1 MKVKEIV
8 TPEVICVEVPS
19 TRSDVLASME
29 KTGHYGFP
37 VVKKGT
43 KQLVGIVT
51 KRDLLKNP
59 DENQTALLM
68 TRNSVTLGPEEDVK
82 KAITIMV
89 EKNIRRL
96 PVIQGEDV
104 VGIVTVADIIHKAI
118 ARLEV
123 NDPVKPYVKRV
134 LPAIWE
140 KTPLKVAY
148 ELMRLA
154 EARSMPVLNDEG
166 RLSGIVTDEDL
177 INVGDVSFKDKP
189 ADIKASSE
197 SEWDWDSV
205 AVLMIGKGELT
216 FPNSTVGEVM
226 TKEVVSVTELTPISE
241 CARRMRKNNLDQLPV
256 LNAQGNLVGMVYDV
270 ALLAAAQ
277 KYVL

>member
-1 MKVKEIV
+1 MKIKDIV
-8 TPEVICVEVPS
+8 TSEVTCVEVPS
-19 TRSDVLASME
+19 TRNDVLTLIE
-29 KTGHYGFP
+29 KTGHFGFP

-43 KQLVGIVT
+43 KQLVGVVT
-51 KRDLLKNP
+51 KRDLLKDP

-68 TRNSVTLGPEEDVK
+68 TRSPITVEMEDDVK
-82 KAITIMV
+82 KAITIAI
-89 EKNIRRL
+89 EKKIRRL
-96 PVIQGEDV
+96 PVVQGEDV
-104 VGIVTVADIIHKAI
+104 LGIVTVADIIHKALG
-118 ARLEV
+118 RLDV

-134 LPAIWE
+134 LPAMWE

-154 EARSMPVLNDEG
+154 DARSMPVISDEG
-166 RLSGIVTDEDL
+166 KLSGIVTDEDL
-177 INVGDVSFKDKP
+177 IKFGDVSFKDRP

-197 SEWDWDSV
+197 SDWDWDSV

-226 TKEVVSVTELTPISE
+226 TKEVVSVTELTPLSE

-256 LNAQGNLVGMVYDV
+256 LSAHGNLIGMVYDI
-270 ALLAAAQ
+270 ALLTAAQ
-277 KYVL
+277 KHIS

>member
-1 MKVKEIV
+1 MKIKDIV
-8 TPEVICVEVPS
+8 TSEVTCVEVPS
-19 TRSDVLASME
+19 TRSDVLAIIE
-29 KTGHYGFP
+29 KTGHFGFP

-43 KQLVGIVT
+43 KQLVGVVT

-68 TRNSVTLGPEEDVK
+68 TRNPITMGIEDDVR
-82 KAITIMV
+82 KAITIAI

-96 PVIQGEDV
+96 PVVQGEDV
-104 VGIVTVADIIHKAI
+104 VGIVTVADIIHKALG
-118 ARLEV
+118 RLEV

-134 LPAIWE
+134 LPAMWE

-154 EARSMPVLNDEG
+154 DARSMPVISDEG

-177 INVGDVSFKDKP
+177 IKFGDVSFKDRP

-197 SEWDWDSV
+197 SDWDWDSV

-226 TKEVVSVTELTPISE
+226 TKEVVSVTELTPLGE

-256 LNAQGNLVGMVYDV
+256 LSSHGNLIGMVYDV
-270 ALLAAAQ
+270 ALLTAAQ
-277 KYVL
+277 KHIA

>member
-1 MKVKEIV
+1 MKIKDIV
-8 TPEVICVEVPS
+8 TSEVTCVEVPS
-19 TRSDVLASME
+19 TRNDVLALIE
-29 KTGHYGFP
+29 KTGHFGFP

-43 KQLVGIVT
+43 KQLVGVVT
-51 KRDLLKNP
+51 KRDLLKNA

-68 TRNSVTLGPEEDVK
+68 TRSPITVEMEDDVK
-82 KAITIMV
+82 KAITIAI

-96 PVIQGEDV
+96 PVVQGEV
-104 VGIVTVADIIHKAI
+104 VLGIVTVADIIHKALG
-118 ARLEV
+118 RLDV

-134 LPAIWE
+134 LPAMWE

-154 EARSMPVLNDEG
+154 DARSMPVINDEG
-166 RLSGIVTDEDL
+166 KLSGMVTDEDL
-177 INVGDVSFKDKP
+177 IKFGDVSFKDRP

-197 SEWDWDSV
+197 SDWDWDSV

-226 TKEVVSVTELTPISE
+226 TKEVVSVTELTPLSE

-256 LNAQGNLVGMVYDV
+256 LSAHGNLIGMVYDIV
-270 ALLAAAQ
+270 LLTAAQ
-277 KYVL
+277 KHIS

>member
-1 MKVKEIV
+1 VKIKDIV
-8 TPEVICVEVPS
+8 TSEVTCVEVPS
-19 TRSDVLASME
+19 TRNDVLAVIE
-29 KTGHYGFP
+29 KTGHFGFP

-43 KQLVGIVT
+43 KQLVGVVT

-68 TRNSVTLGPEEDVK
+68 TRSPATLELEEDVK
-82 KAITIMV
+82 KAITMLI
-89 EKNIRRL
+89 EKSIRRL
-96 PVIQGEDV
+96 PVVQGEDV
-104 VGIVTVADIIHKAI
+104 VGIVTVADIIHKALG
-118 ARLEV
+118 RLDV
-123 NDPVKPYVKRV
+123 NDPVKPYVKKV
-134 LPAIWE
+134 LPAIWD

-154 EARSMPVLNDEG
+154 DARSMPVISDEG
-166 RLSGIVTDEDL
+166 RLSGMVTDEDL
-177 INVGDVSFKDKP
+177 IKVADVSFKDKP

-197 SEWDWDSV
+197 SDWDWDSV

-256 LNAQGNLVGMVYDV
+256 LSARGNLIGMVYDI
-270 ALLAAAQ
+270 ALLTAAQ
-277 KYVL
+277 KHIS

>member
-1 MKVKEIV
+1 MKIKDIV
-8 TPEVICVEVPS
+8 TSEVTCVEVPS
-19 TRSDVLASME
+19 NRSDVLNLIE
-29 KTGHYGFP
+29 KTGHFGFP

-59 DENQTALLM
+59 GENQTALIM
-68 TRNSVTLGPEEDVK
+68 SRNPVTVTAEDDVK
-82 KAITIMV
+82 VAINMAI

-96 PVIQGEDV
+96 IVVQGEDV
-104 VGIVTVADIIHKAI
+104 IGIVTVADIIHKALG
-118 ARLEV
+118 RLEI

-140 KTPLKVAY
+140 KTPLRVAY

-166 RLSGIVTDEDL
+166 KLSGIVTDEDL
-177 INVGDVSFKDKP
+177 IKFGDVSYKDRP

-205 AVLMIGKGELT
+205 AVLLIGKGELT

-226 TKEVVSVTELTPISE
+226 TKEVVTLNELTPISE

-256 LNAQGNLVGMVYDV
+256 LSTQGNLIGMVYDV
-270 ALLAAAQ
+270 ALLTAAL
-277 KYVL
+277 KHVS

>member
-1 MKVKEIV
+1 MKIKDIV
-8 TPEVICVEVPS
+8 TSEVTCVEVPS
-19 TRSDVLASME
+19 NRSDVLALIE

-37 VVKKGT
+37 VVKKGS
-43 KQLVGIVT
+43 KQLVGVVT

-68 TRNSVTLGPEEDVK
+68 TRNPVTVSAEDEVK
-82 KAITIMV
+82 KAITIAI

-104 VGIVTVADIIHKAI
+104 VGIVTVADIIHKALG
-118 ARLEV
+118 RLEV
-123 NDPVKPYVKRV
+123 NDPVKPYVKRII
-134 LPAIWE
+134 PAIWE

-148 ELMRLA
+148 EVMRLVD
-154 EARSMPVLNDEG
+154 ARSMPVLNDAG

-177 INVGDVSFKDKP
+177 IKFGDVSFKDKP

-197 SEWDWDSV
+197 SDWDWDSV
-205 AVLMIGKGELT
+205 AVLLIGKGELT

-226 TKEVVSVTELTPISE
+226 TKEVVSVNELMPIGE

-256 LNAQGNLVGMVYDV
+256 LSAQGNLVGMVYDV
-270 ALLAAAQ
+270 ALLTAAL
-277 KYVL
+277 KHVS

>member
-1 MKVKEIV
+1 MKIKDIV
-8 TPEVICVEVPS
+8 TSEVTCVEVPS
-19 TRSDVLASME
+19 ARNDVLSLIE
-29 KTGHYGFP
+29 KTGHFGFP

-43 KQLVGIVT
+43 RQLVGVVT

-68 TRNSVTLGPEEDVK
+68 TRNPVTVEMEDDVK
-82 KAITIMV
+82 KAIIIAI

-96 PVIQGEDV
+96 PVVQGEDV
-104 VGIVTVADIIHKAI
+104 VGIVTVADIIHKALG
-118 ARLEV
+118 RLEV

-134 LPAIWE
+134 LPAMWE

-154 EARSMPVLNDEG
+154 DARSMPVISDEG

-177 INVGDVSFKDKP
+177 IKFGDVSFKDRP

-197 SEWDWDSV
+197 SDWDWDSV

-226 TKEVVSVTELTPISE
+226 TKEVVSVNELTPISE

-256 LNAQGNLVGMVYDV
+256 LSAHGNLIGMVYDI
-270 ALLAAAQ
+270 ALLTAAQ
-277 KYVL
+277 KHVS

>member
-1 MKVKEIV
+1 MKIKDIV
-8 TPEVICVEVPS
+8 TSEVTCVEVPS
-19 TRSDVLASME
+19 TRNDVLTLIE
-29 KTGHYGFP
+29 KTGHFGFP
-37 VVKKGT
+37 VIKKET
-43 KQLVGIVT
+43 KQLVGVVT

-68 TRNSVTLGPEEDVK
+68 TRNPVTVEMEDDVK
-82 KAITIMV
+82 KAITIAI

-96 PVIQGEDV
+96 PVVKGEDV
-104 VGIVTVADIIHKAI
+104 VGIVTVADIIHKALG
-118 ARLEV
+118 RLDV

-134 LPAIWE
+134 LAAMWE

-154 EARSMPVLNDEG
+154 DARSMPVISDEG

-177 INVGDVSFKDKP
+177 IKFGDVSFKDRP
-189 ADIKASSE
+189 ADIEASSE
-197 SEWDWDSV
+197 SDWDWDSV

-256 LNAQGNLVGMVYDV
+256 LSARGNLTGMVYDI
-270 ALLAAAQ
+270 ALLTAAQ
-277 KYVL
+277 KHIS